1 MSQRRRFSL
10 SGFRFLMK
18 PGQFTGGNSERFRE
32 QAKGTKFFLRM
43 FGNDLRFL
51 GYLLFEFFD
60 GINSQKATKE
70 TEVGVP
76 TAKSL
81 RNRTFQFDGWIGEH
95 TRLARG
101 SLRLATTDF
110 DS

>member
-51 GYLLFEFFD
+51 GYLLFRPRVLAFQM
-60 GINSQKATKE
+60 NLE
-70 TEVGVP
+70 TMKP
-76 TAKSL
+76 S
-81 RNRTFQFDGWIGEH
+81 
-95 TRLARG
+95 
-101 SLRLATTDF
+101 
-110 DS
+110 